1 MSDHNE
7 IKARFDDAV
16 SRSKDLPTQS
26 PTTQLELYGLFKQAS
41 AGNVTG
47 SRPGMFD
54 VRGRAKWD
62 AWEKR
67 KGMSAEAAM
76 ETYIELVERLND

>member
-1 MSDHNE
+1 MSD
-7 IKARFDDAV
+7 IKASFDAAV
-16 SRSKDLPTQS
+16 ERSKDLPSQS
-26 PTTQLELYGLFKQAS
+26 PTNQLELYGLYKQATS
-41 AGNVTG
+41 GNVTG

-67 KGMSAEAAM
+67 KGMSAQAAM
-76 ETYIELVERLND
+76 ETYIELVDRLAE

>member
-1 MSDHNE
+1 MSD
-7 IKARFDDAV
+7 IKARFEAAIE
-16 SRSKDLPTQS
+16 RSKDLPTQS

-41 AGNVTG
+41 SGNVTG

-67 KGMSAEAAM
+67 KGMSADAAM
-76 ETYIELVERLND
+76 EAYIELVDRLAE

>member
-1 MSDHNE
+1 MSDT
-7 IKARFDDAV
+7 KSRFESAIE
-16 SRSKDLPTQS
+16 RSKDLPTQS

-41 AGNVTG
+41 SGNVSG

-67 KGMSAEAAM
+67 KGMSADAAM
-76 ETYIELVERLND
+76 EAYIELVDRLAE

>member
-1 MSDHNE
+1 MSD
-7 IKARFDDAV
+7 IKARFEAAIE
-16 SRSKDLPTQS
+16 RSKDLPTQS

-41 AGNVTG
+41 SGNVTG

-67 KGMSAEAAM
+67 KNMSAEAAM
-76 ETYIELVERLND
+76 EAYIELVDRLAE

>member
-1 MSDHNE
+1 MSD
-7 IKARFDDAV
+7 IKARFEAAIE
-16 SRSKDLPTQS
+16 RSKDLPTQS

-41 AGNVTG
+41 SGNATG

-67 KGMSAEAAM
+67 KGMSADAAM
-76 ETYIELVERLND
+76 EAYIELVDRLAE

>member
-1 MSDHNE
+1 MSDL
-7 IKARFDDAV
+7 KSRFEAAV
-16 SRSKDLPTQS
+16 ERSSDLPSQG

-41 AGNVTG
+41 NGDVTG

-67 KGMSAEAAM
+67 KGLSKDAAM
-76 ETYIELVERLND
+76 EAYIALIEKLEG

>member
-1 MSDHNE
+1 MSD
-7 IKARFDDAV
+7 IKSRFEAAIE
-16 SRSKDLPTQS
+16 RSKDLPTQS

-41 AGNVTG
+41 SGNVTG

-67 KGMSAEAAM
+67 KGMSADAAM
-76 ETYIELVERLND
+76 EAYIELVDRLAE